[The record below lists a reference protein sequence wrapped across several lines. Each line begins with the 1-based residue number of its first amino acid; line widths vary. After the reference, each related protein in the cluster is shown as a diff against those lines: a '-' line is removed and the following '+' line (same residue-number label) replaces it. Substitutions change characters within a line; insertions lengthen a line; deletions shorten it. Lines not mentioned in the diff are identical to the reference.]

1 MLKRVRITPEDY
13 RKYLF
18 IGEKGVKIDSSKSH
32 EELIRKDI
40 EQGTKEMHKLLPK
53 TSGNKGQKPRRGRKI
68 GGR

>member
-1 MLKRVRITPEDY
+1 MLKRITPKDY
-13 RKYLF
+13 RTSLF
-18 IGEKGVKIDSSKSH
+18 IGGKGVEIDSSKSK

-40 EQGTKEMHKLLPK
+40 EQGTQEMHKLLPK